1 MEQMEN
7 IRNQVQAYF
16 NQNAQNYIPNFVYL
30 SEDDRNHMVNIGTS
44 IICTRH
50 NIGYPGGSFVQ
61 SVVDNN
67 LSGAFANADNINSNA
82 LKFYCM
88 MMYNMPVTI

>member
-1 MEQMEN
+1 MEQMEK

-30 SEDDRNHMVNIGTS
+30 SEDDRNHIVNIGTS